1 MSELFIPDS
10 WSGTLDDLVLT
21 ANRHLPTLLPPDRP
35 GREVNARLVR
45 HYTTGRL
52 LDEPLKQGREAR
64 YIRRHLLQ
72 LLTLRKLMAE
82 GFGAAALQSTLQTH
96 TDQELEALLT
106 GRTRPDVQPG
116 IAPPSAASPS
126 NPALD
131 FLRQFQPTDDEREP
145 PRAVLGLVR
154 ASTSPDR
161 SAEPYTRVPLA
172 PGLELHVRGD
182 FRLPRDE
189 AGQTEL
195 TLSFLQALRRLR
207 RP

>member
-1 MSELFIPDS
+1 MFKLFIPDS

-35 GREVNARLVR
+35 GREINARLVR

-82 GFGAAALQSTLQTH
+82 GFGAGALQSTLQTH

-116 IAPPSAASPS
+116 IAPPSTASPS

-131 FLRQFQPTDDEREP
+131 FLRQFQPTDNEREP

-154 ASTSPDR
+154 ASTPPDR
-161 SAEPYTRVPLA
+161 SAEPYTRVTLA

-189 AGQTEL
+189 DGQTEL